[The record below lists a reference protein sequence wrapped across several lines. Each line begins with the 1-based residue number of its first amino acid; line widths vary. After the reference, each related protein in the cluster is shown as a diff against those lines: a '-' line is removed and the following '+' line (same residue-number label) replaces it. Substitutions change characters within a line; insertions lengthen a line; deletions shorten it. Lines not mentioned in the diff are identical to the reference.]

1 MFDSMWGT
9 LILAVLIL
17 FGLFLYCYRSG
28 SNYDKFKANGIR
40 TETKILSMEKIGASG
55 GGSTKL
61 KMELSFNTDSGLVTA
76 TAKQYISPQNMVKI
90 MRNNTIYIYYMPD
103 NPKEL
108 LPTPWEM
115 E

>member
-1 MFDSMWGT
+1 
-9 LILAVLIL
+9 
-17 FGLFLYCYRSG
+17 
-28 SNYDKFKANGIR
+28 
-40 TETKILSMEKIGASG
+40 MEKIGASG

>member
-1 MFDSMWGT
+1 MFDSIAGT
-9 LILAVLIL
+9 LILAIVIL
-17 FGLFLYCYRSG
+17 FGLFLYCYHSG
-28 SNYDKFKANGIR
+28 YNYDKFKANGIR
-40 TETKILSMEKIGASG
+40 TEAKILSMKKIGASG

-61 KMELSFNTDSGLVTA
+61 KMELSFNTDSAQVTA

-103 NPKEL
+103 NPQKL

>member
-1 MFDSMWGT
+1 
-9 LILAVLIL
+9 
-17 FGLFLYCYRSG
+17 
-28 SNYDKFKANGIR
+28 
-40 TETKILSMEKIGASG
+40 
-55 GGSTKL
+55 
-61 KMELSFNTDSGLVTA
+61 MELSFNTDSGLVTA

>member
-9 LILAVLIL
+9 IILAILIL

-40 TETKILSMEKIGASG
+40 TEAKILNMEKIGASG

-61 KMELSFNTDSGLVTA
+61 KMELLFTTESGQVTA
-76 TAKQYISPQNMVKI
+76 IAKQYISPQNIAKI
-90 MRNNTIYIYYMPD
+90 MRNNTIYIYYMPE
-103 NPKEL
+103 NPKKL
-108 LPTPWEM
+108 LPVPWEM
-115 E
+115 G